1 MIFAEFLKEH
11 TLDIVFNRVGKRF
24 DQEYEDSD
32 DEETLTIKLDF
43 KHFNDLFTIRP
54 SYKDEFVEHFYS
66 RGWFGIME
74 LLIIT
79 RDANEN
85 SIYLDIDNSVTSG
98 KTVAWDLTEPQE
110 LVEMGINHLNKTQE
124 LIVLLDLLKIN
135 CHFNIEDELVIEFP
149 QGEKVFHNNSERTK
163 IRDKEITVTWNCPH
177 SFEKIKEYLF
187 PILVRNERLEQ
198 LI

>member
-1 MIFAEFLKEH
+1 MIFAEFLKKH

-43 KHFNDLFTIRP
+43 KHFNDLFKMRP
-54 SYKDEFVEHFYS
+54 NYKDEFVEHFYS

-79 RDANEN
+79 RDGNEN
-85 SIYLDIDNSVTSG
+85 SIYLDTDNSITSG

-110 LVEMGINHLNKTQE
+110 LVEIGINKLNKSE
-124 LIVLLDLLKIN
+124 KLIVILDMLKIN
-135 CHFNIEDELVIEFP
+135 CQFNIEDELVIELP
-149 QGEKVFHNNSERTK
+149 EGEKVFHNNSDITK
-163 IRDKEITVTWNCPH
+163 N
-177 SFEKIKEYLF
+177 
-187 PILVRNERLEQ
+187 
-198 LI
+198 